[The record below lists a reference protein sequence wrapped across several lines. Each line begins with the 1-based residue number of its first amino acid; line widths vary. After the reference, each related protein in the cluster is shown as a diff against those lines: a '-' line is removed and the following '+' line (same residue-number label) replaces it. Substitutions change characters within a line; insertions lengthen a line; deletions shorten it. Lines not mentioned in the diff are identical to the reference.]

1 MGGRAGVLNR
11 NYNAEWAELYA
22 LEESINLAR
31 DNSWARVEFESDCAS
46 LVNRLRRPNVDLST
60 FGHRIRDLLSNLN
73 PRFSFNFK
81 WAPRWCNKAADQLC
95 SWALTNNCTET
106 FDMDYP
112 REIHNIVLNDD
123 IN

>member
-1 MGGRAGVLNR
+1 MLNR
-11 NYNAEWAELYA
+11 NYNTEWAELYM

-60 FGHRIRDLLSNLN
+60 MGHRIRDLLNFLN
-73 PRFSFNFK
+73 PNISFIFK
-81 WAPRWCNKAADQLC
+81 WAPRCCNKATDQLC
-95 SWALTNNCTET
+95 SWAMFNNCTET

-112 REIHNIVLNDD
+112 KEIHNIIFNDA